1 MFLMSSKNGKVTLEL
16 VTENSS
22 KYFIWTFSHQEIRPQ
37 GSLLKYLKFSV
48 ENLQKKE
55 IKKKIPKTSHIWIQE
70 IVLNKLQKPNKR
82 MSKKDMA
89 IKA

>member
-1 MFLMSSKNGKVTLEL
+1 MFLKSSKNGKETLEL
-16 VTENSS
+16 VS
-22 KYFIWTFSHQEIRPQ
+22 KF
-37 GSLLKYLKFSV
+37 LKILHLKNFLSRYQTSR
-48 ENLQKKE
+48 ELIKIFKILCRKSAEKE